1 MKKYDNQI
9 FSYLA
14 GSMTPEEK
22 AIFEEQLQSSSE
34 LNFRYRQL
42 NGILDGIREKGTIP
56 LDDAYFSRLNVELN
70 RRIADRG
77 SNVKKRMYAR
87 LSLAGGMAAAVIAG
101 ALFLLRPATS
111 INTVEGLV
119 SNMNE
124 DARTELLDH
133 LSDKEDLTNFENQ
146 VAAAADDVQQIVEEK
161 LNTTLSDEILNT
173 GSADASGIG
182 TIDNIDPD
190 EVIGDLTDSEA
201 ENVYQAMLTK
211 KIL

>member
-9 FSYLA
+9 FGYLA
-14 GSMTPEEK
+14 GIMTPEEK

-34 LNFRYRQL
+34 LYFRYRYMKE
-42 NGILDGIREKGTIP
+42 ILDGISEKGNIP

-70 RRIADRG
+70 RKISERG
-77 SNVKKRMYAR
+77 NNVKKRIYAR

-111 INTVEGLV
+111 VNTVEGLV
-119 SNMNE
+119 GNLNE
-124 DARTELLDH
+124 DAKTELLDH

-146 VAAAADDVQQIVEEK
+146 VTAAADDVQQIVEEK
-161 LNTTLSDEILNT
+161 LNNTLSDEILNT
-173 GSADASGIG
+173 GSSDASALGA
-182 TIDNIDPD
+182 IDNIDAE

-201 ENVYQAMLTK
+201 ENVYQAMLSK